1 MLSVVLFL
9 PLVTTLCWQSRLQ
22 PSELLCLPAPKR
34 PSLLGD
40 WLLSSATSHS
50 GRKGVFL
57 SCCLEGLGAGK
68 EAGDSPPHLAREAG
82 SSLAMGMEDQL
93 CY

>member
-1 MLSVVLFL
+1 MLSAVLFL
-9 PLVTTLCWQSRLQ
+9 PLVTRLCRQSRLQ

-34 PSLLGD
+34 PSLGD
-40 WLLSSATSHS
+40 WLLTSATCHS
-50 GRKGVFL
+50 GRNGAFL

-68 EAGDSPPHLAREAG
+68 EAGDSPPHLARQAG
-82 SSLAMGMEDQL
+82 SSVAAGMEDQP

>member
-1 MLSVVLFL
+1 MLSAVLFL
-9 PLVTTLCWQSRLQ
+9 PLVTRLCWQSRLQ

-68 EAGDSPPHLAREAG
+68 EAGDSPPHLARQAG
-82 SSLAMGMEDQL
+82 SSLATGMEDQL